1 MSNRLRVL
9 LSGLALAEATN
20 RQFTMLWP
28 LTPAC
33 AAPFSDLFANPWPVA
48 TVDTAAIAGLPYISG
63 WFADVPDLLAA
74 RESRLVI
81 GHPTWLIRP
90 GQFAGHDRLAARCR
104 ELFAEL
110 QPIPSIRQTVERF
123 RQECFRPTMIGVH
136 LRRGDLLRQRPDVA
150 ANSDQALA
158 AVDHYLAEF
167 PDAGIL
173 LCTDDGSV
181 EPGTGR
187 TSREGV
193 RERFCAR
200 YGTNVVWTTPRSLDR
215 GTPAAIQDALV
226 DLWLLRHSDCFVGSE
241 GSSFSELALYGRTL
255 PHVLVAGAT
264 PHYQRLERLARWTGV
279 DAALRAHGRRQMG
292 KDLPFPVLLRHYL
305 ALPRRWL
312 GRMLRFA
319 SPALYQ
325 RIRRTR

>member
-1 MSNRLRVL
+1 
-9 LSGLALAEATN
+9 LAEASN
-20 RQFTMLWP
+20 RRFTMFWP

-33 AAPFSDLFANPWPVA
+33 AAPFADLFANPWPVE
-48 TVDTAAIAGLPYISG
+48 TVDAAAVAGWPYISG
-63 WFADVPDLLAA
+63 WFAEVPDLLVA
-74 RESRLVI
+74 REPRLVI

-90 GQFAGHDRLAARCR
+90 GQFAHHDRLAARCR
-104 ELFAEL
+104 DLFAEL
-110 QPIPSIRQTVERF
+110 QPIPSIQQTAERF
-123 RQECFRPTMIGVH
+123 RQERFRPIMIGVH

-158 AVDHYLAEF
+158 AVDRYLAEF

-181 EPGTGR
+181 EPDTGK

-193 RERFCAR
+193 HERFHTR
-200 YGTNVVWTTPRSLDR
+200 YGASVVWTTPRSLDR
-215 GTPAAIQDALV
+215 NTPAAIQDALV
-226 DLWLLRHSDCFVGSE
+226 DLWLLRQSDCFVGSE
-241 GSSFSELALYGRTL
+241 GSSFSELALYGRVL

-264 PHYQRLERLARWTGV
+264 PRYQRLERLARLTGV
-279 DAALRAHGRRQMG
+279 AAALRAHGRRQLG

-319 SPALYQ
+319 APALYQ
-325 RIRRTR
+325 KIRRART